1 MKRKYARM
9 IVHDIPKVGIQ
20 YMIDEIRD
28 MQDHEARRKN
38 RFNKRSIWVPIPD
51 CLYDQ
56 WVNDL
61 YVGDM
66 TNINNG
72 APIGQQNKLSTV

>member
-9 IVHDIPKVGIQ
+9 IVHDIPKLGIQ
-20 YMIDEIRD
+20 YMIDEIRY

-38 RFNKRSIWVPIPD
+38 SLNKRSIWVPIPD
-51 CLYDQ
+51 GLYDK

-61 YVGDM
+61 YVGEM
-66 TNINNG
+66 ANIK
-72 APIGQQNKLSTV
+72 Q

>member
-9 IVHDIPKVGIQ
+9 IVHDIPKLGIQ

-38 RFNKRSIWVPIPD
+38 SLNKRFIWVPIPD
-51 CLYDQ
+51 GLYDK

-66 TNINNG
+66 ANIK
-72 APIGQQNKLSTV
+72 Q

>member
-20 YMIDEIRD
+20 YMIDKIRY
-28 MQDHEARRKN
+28 MQADEARRKN
-38 RFNKRSIWVPIPD
+38 RLNKRSIWVPIPD
-51 CLYDQ
+51 GLYDK

-66 TNINNG
+66 ANINNG
-72 APIGQQNKLSTV
+72 ARIGQQNKLSTV

>member
-9 IVHDIPKVGIQ
+9 IVHNIPKVGIQ
-20 YMIDEIRD
+20 YMIDEIRY
-28 MQDHEARRKN
+28 MQAAEAIRKN
-38 RFNKRSIWVPIPD
+38 RLNKRSIWLPIPD
-51 CLYDQ
+51 GLYDK

-66 TNINNG
+66 ANINNR
-72 APIGQQNKLSTV
+72 ALIGQQNKLSTL

>member
-9 IVHDIPKVGIQ
+9 IVHNIPKVDIQ
-20 YMIDEIRD
+20 YTIDEIRY
-28 MQDHEARRKN
+28 MQADEAIRKN
-38 RFNKRSIWVPIPD
+38 RLNKRSIWLPIPD
-51 CLYDQ
+51 GLYDK

-66 TNINNG
+66 ANINNG
-72 APIGQQNKLSTV
+72 ARIG

>member
-1 MKRKYARM
+1 MKAAEDK
-9 IVHDIPKVGIQ
+9 
-20 YMIDEIRD
+20 
-28 MQDHEARRKN
+28 RKN
-38 RFNKRSIWVPIPD
+38 RINKRSIWLPIPD
-51 CLYDQ
+51 GLYDK

>member
-9 IVHDIPKVGIQ
+9 IVHNIPKIGIQ
-20 YMIDEIRD
+20 YTIDEIRY
-28 MQDHEARRKN
+28 MQADEAKRKN
-38 RFNKRSIWVPIPD
+38 RLNKRSIWVLIPD
-51 CLYDQ
+51 GLYDK

-66 TNINNG
+66 AIINNR
-72 APIGQQNKLSTV
+72 ARIGQQNKLSTL